1 MRARSLL
8 EAGLSRPCAEFLRPL
23 EPNETTVF
31 TEFFRSYPPV
41 KNWQVTLVHAGAWPI
56 TQKCI
61 PDSQVRERCYP
72 MEKDGLFGLLT
83 GDPAEIIVVWK
94 LRNGCMILVASHV
107 FLDRY
112 HGGSS

>member
-1 MRARSLL
+1 
-8 EAGLSRPCAEFLRPL
+8 
-23 EPNETTVF
+23 
-31 TEFFRSYPPV
+31 
-41 KNWQVTLVHAGAWPI
+41 
-56 TQKCI
+56 
-61 PDSQVRERCYP
+61 

-112 HGGSS
+112 HGGSSLKRATQMPPFHACQRGMSG